1 MKRKIELT
9 MNMKKYI
16 RPAIKLVDAEVV
28 APMAASITFND
39 NVDGYDDV
47 TVEAKDNTT
56 SIWDE

>member
-1 MKRKIELT
+1 

-16 RPAIKLVDAEVV
+16 RPAIILVDAEVV

>member
-16 RPAIKLVDAEVV
+16 RPAIILVDAEVV

>member
-1 MKRKIELT
+1 
-9 MNMKKYI
+9 MNMKEYI

-47 TVEAKDNTT
+47 TVEAKSETP